1 MVTVAEMLRR
11 FNRVDLVT
19 LTAEAME
26 QNEARIVY
34 LNQTQ
39 LLEGKRKD
47 GSSLGT
53 YRPLTIQKR
62 LEKGRQVNF
71 VDLFDDGNFQDNM
84 KLIMRGRDYNIQSS
98 DWKNDMLQDK
108 YGESIFGLSAE
119 NKAKAWQDYLR
130 GDVAKGIARVTGA
143 KIG

>member
-19 LTAEAME
+19 LTADAME

-62 LEKGRQVNF
+62 LEKGRQAGF
-71 VDLFDDGNFQDNM
+71 VDLFMEGNFQNRM
-84 KLIMRGRDYNIQSS
+84 KLFIKGRDYDMQSE

-119 NKAKAWQDYLR
+119 NKVKAWQDYLR